1 MYDEKLTRQSLPTE
15 RYRILLGTAI
25 TVFCS
30 NNSFIIEILLQID
43 HTKSW
48 YDLIDKESGLIKE
61 EVKEKLPSD
70 IGDLFGKIVYKRN
83 RIIHG
88 YQVTHEDGEQI
99 LATKVKSSGEQF
111 YITEE
116 YLLEFIKQNEKL
128 SDLLNSFREKDRLSR
143 S

>member
-15 RYRILLGTAI
+15 QYRILLGTAI

-30 NNSFIIEILLQID
+30 NNSFIIENLLRID

-70 IGDLFGKIVYKRN
+70 IVDLFGEIVYKRN

-88 YQVTHEDGEQI
+88 YQVTYEDGEQI